1 MPINPSTAG
10 SIVAGVGVGAYGVA
24 RWVTLKQDESSQ
36 LDDTEQQVP
45 FARTIMGQTLCATV
59 AGWFQVYSGGI
70 VVDTV
75 ATRLQAGLSPSQAL
89 WGVETMPPASDLTM
103 RLRCQMLYKSN
114 LFAGHFVTMLSRFP
128 YLFLNFNSYTQTEQL
143 LLRRNGGDLER
154 MKTLPEEFI
163 CVTVA
168 TAISTAAISAA
179 ECPKILDQLKGG
191 GGKAHQRETVYGI
204 ISKYGPGRLMQ
215 GYTACFCR
223 EYLFNV
229 ALLGS
234 PAVAA
239 RLREH
244 YVLPNREESSVARR
258 IDGSEN
264 FLSALFLGIGL
275 GFITNGPDQLKTN
288 IQKGQFLNMR
298 EAIAWQRKQPGG
310 LLALYGRAARWRA
323 LYIMQTV
330 VAINFAR
337 EKVEGWMNSMTEED
351 GYFQTVF
358 GG

>member
-1 MPINPSTAG
+1 MPPINPSTAS
-10 SIVAGVGVGAYGVA
+10 SIVAGVGVGAYGVV
-24 RWVTLKQDESSQ
+24 RWISSEKQEDAQ
-36 LDDTEQQVP
+36 VDAADQQVP

-89 WGVETMPPASDLTM
+89 WGVEKMPEASALTM
-103 RLRCQMLYKSN
+103 RMRCQMLYKSN
-114 LFAGHFVTMLSRFP
+114 LFAGHFVTMMSRFP
-128 YLFLNFNSYTQTEQL
+128 YLFLNFNSYTQTEYF
-143 LLRRNGGDLER
+143 LLRQNGGDLDR

-163 CVTVA
+163 CVTTA

-179 ECPKILDQLKGG
+179 ECPKVLDQLKKGG
-191 GGKAHQRETVYGI
+191 DRAQQRETILGI
-204 ISKYGPGRLMQ
+204 LSKYGPQRLMQ

-223 EYLFNV
+223 EYLFNI

-234 PAVAA
+234 PALAV
-239 RLREH
+239 RLREN
-244 YVLPNREESSVARR
+244 YVLPNREESSIARCM
-258 IDGSEN
+258 DGSEG
-264 FLSALFLGIGL
+264 FLSALSLGIVL

-298 EAIAWQRKQPGG
+298 EALAWQLKQPGG

-337 EKVEGWMNSMTEED
+337 EKVEGWMTSMTE
-351 GYFQTVF
+351 
-358 GG
+358 